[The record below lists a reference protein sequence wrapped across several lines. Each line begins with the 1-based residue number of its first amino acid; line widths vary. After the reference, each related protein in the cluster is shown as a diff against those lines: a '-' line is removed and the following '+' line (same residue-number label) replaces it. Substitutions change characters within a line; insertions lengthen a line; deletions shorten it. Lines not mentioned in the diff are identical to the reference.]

1 MEGGLENEGRGK
13 MQDENEEENI
23 EGGGRR
29 RSRGC
34 PLLVFMAFFE

>member
-13 MQDENEEENI
+13 MQDENEENI